1 MTNVTK
7 AAIPFIIALLSVIY
21 PFFLGGFF
29 FGGRTTATTVLS
41 RLDSSFYRSINKDS
55 LQKWKDESFKET
67 NAYVIQITNHW
78 NRTHGS
84 FDYSTHFNCE
94 EYDFFEAASLSKTV
108 FAMISHRNA
117 IPRIKEKELREQYF
131 RLLQHSSGMENKSK
145 CEFHYSDSGYLKA
158 GELYR
163 KIVGN
168 SFEKDVPAA
177 LPFVWKPHF
186 KGVNGYI
193 RNDTLFRRLEKADT
207 ALPNG
212 SLYLNFNNSQEF
224 SQLVAL
230 WGTEIYSD
238 FEKHKLEDVGK
249 KASTAICGFQKLSWL
264 NGIGLDESLGRP
276 ILFQWGCNWCYNHVL
291 LIDVERQQSVLILTN
306 SIIGAHEI
314 SQFTEKFY
322 GKRLELLNYIG
333 WW

>member
-7 AAIPFIIALLSVIY
+7 AATPFIIAFLNVIY
-21 PFFLGGFF
+21 LFF
-29 FGGRTTATTVLS
+29 FGGYFFGGRATAKTVLS
-41 RLDSSFYRSINKDS
+41 HLDSSFYWSIDKDS
-55 LQKWKDESFKET
+55 LQKWQSESFKET
-67 NAYVIQITNHW
+67 NAYIIQVNNHW
-78 NRTHGS
+78 GS
-84 FDYSTHFNCE
+84 EELNLDYSATYNCKKD
-94 EYDFFEAASLSKTV
+94 EYFEAASLSKTL
-108 FAMISHRNA
+108 FALISHRNA
-117 IPRIKEKELREQYF
+117 IPRIKEKELREHYF
-131 RLLQHSSGMENKSK
+131 RLLQHSSGMENKSN
-145 CEFHYSDSGYLKA
+145 CEFYYSDSGYLKA

-163 KIVGN
+163 EFVGN

-177 LPFVWKPHF
+177 LPFIWKPHF

-212 SLYLNFNNSQEF
+212 SLYLNFNNSQKF
-224 SQLVAL
+224 SRLVTS
-230 WGTEIYSD
+230 WGTALYSD
-238 FEKHKLEDVGK
+238 FKKNKLKQVEKT
-249 KASTAICGFQKLSWL
+249 ASTTICEFHELYWL

-291 LIDVERQQSVLILTN
+291 LIDIERQQSVLILTN

-314 SQFTEKFY
+314 AQFTEKFY